1 MSDKIVQHPRCDI
14 VRGGSPRSANYLT
27 ARIVGRRIPRLL
39 GNAVVKLPT
48 GRNVAQ
54 QWSLKP

>member
-1 MSDKIVQHPRCDI
+1 MAIQARDALIRKDLTDFI
-14 VRGGSPRSANYLT
+14 GGIT

-54 QWSLKP
+54 QWSLKS